1 MKIEQQPRLPA
12 KSVGDLV
19 NALQR
24 YFSRLAGQLNSVSEG
39 QITGVTNAA
48 TSVPTTGT
56 YASGDFVRNS
66 TPAEAGSA
74 SSKYVIFG
82 WVCVT
87 GGTPGTWKEC
97 RFLTGN

>member
-1 MKIEQQPRLPA
+1 MRIEQQPSLPIN
-12 KSVGDLV
+12 SVADLV

-24 YFSRLAGQLNSVSEG
+24 YFSRLGTQLNAVSEG
-39 QITGVTNAA
+39 QLVAAHNAGTA
-48 TSVPTTGT
+48 APTTGT
-56 YASGDFVRNS
+56 YAVGDFIRNS
-66 TPAEAGSA
+66 APAEAGSA
-74 SSKYVIFG
+74 LSKYVIFG